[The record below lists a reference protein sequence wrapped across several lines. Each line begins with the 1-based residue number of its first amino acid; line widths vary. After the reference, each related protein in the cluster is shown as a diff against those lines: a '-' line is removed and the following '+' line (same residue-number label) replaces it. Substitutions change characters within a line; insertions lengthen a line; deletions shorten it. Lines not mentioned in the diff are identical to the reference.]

1 MQIMTSRGEIF
12 QVVTQ
17 RVSACR
23 LLINE
28 DRDEW
33 VESKRFGLVLYVS
46 FVTTGPDDN
55 TTSCIDSS
63 RLAKGIKSLMT
74 SKLASSSGWKTDHS
88 DAQSIVSLVDSMIP
102 SSIIIIPQATLTG
115 RLIPGDKY
123 LKYHRQVNK
132 ERSLELFNQVIKGVA
147 EYFNP
152 NCGCIDSN
160 HGGKIEVTPSI
171 DVLYGSYGKRQGWE
185 MKSTGPSTHYFE
197 F

>member
-1 MQIMTSRGEIF
+1 MATRGEIF
-12 QVVTQ
+12 QVATQ

-28 DRDEW
+28 ERDEW
-33 VESKRFGLVLYVS
+33 VDSDRCGLVLYVS

-55 TTSCIDSS
+55 STSCIDSS

-74 SKLASSSGWKTDHS
+74 AKLASSSGWKTDHS
-88 DAQSIVSLVDSMIP
+88 DAQSVASLVENGIP
-102 SSIIIIPQATLTG
+102 SAIVIVPQATLTG

-132 ERSLELFNQVIKGVA
+132 ERSRELFQQVIQDVA
-147 EYFNP
+147 NFFNP
-152 NCGCIDSN
+152 ACGDIDSST
-160 HGGKIEVTPSI
+160 GGKIAVTPMV
-171 DVLYGSYGKRQGWE
+171 DVVFGSYGKRQGWE